1 MTLPELVLY
10 WNKADE
16 NQETANRIKSV
27 LKKRVDI
34 VYDVLEFNSEGF
46 KICLMDDLTSK
57 YVESLLNLRLKD
69 LDLRTQS
76 LCAKPYVPPLLEGQ
90 AAPAEPPP
98 DLNIVE
104 QYWAFQH
111 IMQLLKDSDLLAD
124 LKNQMYSQ
132 QLIKIIIEFSYFNQ
146 KAHGMEDL
154 IEKYNLGLA
163 TEQKDP
169 MKASETRVTSDDML
183 DINLT
188 YGCILSIYKVLQ
200 FLKEDEEIVEKR
212 EAKDTVNTF
221 MTNLIK

>member
-1 MTLPELVLY
+1 
-10 WNKADE
+10 
-16 NQETANRIKSV
+16 
-27 LKKRVDI
+27 
-34 VYDVLEFNSEGF
+34 
-46 KICLMDDLTSK
+46 
-57 YVESLLNLRLKD
+57 
-69 LDLRTQS
+69 
-76 LCAKPYVPPLLEGQ
+76 
-90 AAPAEPPP
+90 
-98 DLNIVE
+98 
-104 QYWAFQH
+104 
-111 IMQLLKDSDLLAD
+111 MQLLKDSDLLAD